1 MYSTHS
7 IHIIMS
13 IILIC
18 LHSVAS
24 SILSGGA
31 DNRHQAVEYNILSD
45 TFTDFGE
52 DYLSSTL
59 GNSLGEYGSGSFF
72 TQINATTMFTI
83 ESTGDAINMYDL
95 VSLSWTQLD
104 TVIPE
109 SVNYFASLAS
119 AETPSPRLYITAP
132 YDAELQVFDIDSNE
146 WLSDMP
152 DMNNTWIHHQSIV
165 VGDALYVFG
174 RDGVTDIE
182 SINITE
188 LDYGASWEI
197 FAFLPFAW
205 ERMGVIAGNRE
216 IYIIGGYDGTDSLD
230 AICVID
236 TVSRE
241 LDLYDGVLPYHVGA
255 MAVVVV
261 DGIVYGFG
269 GISDGDLSRND
280 WISYEMLMFIAH
292 HFML

>member
-1 MYSTHS
+1 
-7 IHIIMS
+7 
-13 IILIC
+13 
-18 LHSVAS
+18 
-24 SILSGGA
+24 
-31 DNRHQAVEYNILSD
+31 
-45 TFTDFGE
+45 
-52 DYLSSTL
+52 
-59 GNSLGEYGSGSFF
+59 
-72 TQINATTMFTI
+72 MFTI

-132 YDAELQVFDIDSNE
+132 YDAELQVFDLDSKE

-174 RDGVTDIE
+174 RDGVSDIE

-216 IYIIGGYDGTDSLD
+216 IYIIGGYDGTASLD

-241 LDLYDGVLPYHVGA
+241 LDHYDGVLPYQVGA

-280 WISYEMLMFIAH
+280 WVSYEMLMFIAH
-292 HFML
+292 HFVLKCFESLNVFFI